1 MFGLDV
7 ETNRLLQAN
16 HVRVL
21 LPKMYSKSRMRMD
34 YHSPLFFGYLLGVI
48 HLLGIIAALH
58 ALFTVRTAQGA
69 IAWAMPLF
77 FIPYLTLIPYLI
89 FGARS
94 FNAYIKAR
102 RQANQ
107 EMHVAMASLNWRPW
121 VEEALAARAS
131 DSYAAL
137 RAMPKLSRMPCLAN
151 NQVELLIDGK
161 RTFEAV
167 FEAIDTATRVV
178 LVQFFIIHD
187 DALGRA
193 LQQLLLRKAAEGV
206 QVFVLYDGVGSHSLP
221 RHYSQQ
227 LRAGGVQIHAF
238 ATRRGLFNRLQVN
251 FRNHRKIVVV
261 DGLVGFVGGH
271 NVGDEYLG
279 GNPKLSPWRDTH
291 VQISGPVL
299 ACLQESF
306 AEDWY
311 WVTRQL
317 PPLILQDTYPDDG
330 VLCQALASGPA
341 DSKETCSLFFLEAI
355 HSAKHR
361 VWITSPYFVPDEA
374 VFAALRLAALRGV
387 DVRVLIPSRPDHK
400 IVYAA
405 SSLFAFEAVRA
416 GVRMFRYQPGF
427 LHQKVVLVDDDISA
441 VGSANLDN
449 RSFRLNFEITLL
461 TIDKAFADTV
471 ERMLNEDFANAR
483 EITVEETEATH
494 RLQHVGMR
502 IARLISPVL

>member
-1 MFGLDV
+1 
-7 ETNRLLQAN
+7 
-16 HVRVL
+16 
-21 LPKMYSKSRMRMD
+21 MD
-34 YHSPLFFGYLLGVI
+34 YHSPYFFGFLLGLV
-48 HLLGIIAALH
+48 HVLGIVAALH

-94 FNAYIKAR
+94 FYAYIKAR

-107 EMHVAMASLNWRPW
+107 EMHVAMADLNWRPW
-121 VEEALAARAS
+121 VEEALTARES
-131 DSYAAL
+131 ESYAAL
-137 RAMPKLSRMPCLAN
+137 RAMPKLGRMPCLAN
-151 NQVELLIDGK
+151 NQVKLLIDGK
-161 RTFEAV
+161 ATFD
-167 FEAIDTATRVV
+167 AIFAAIEKARNVV

-187 DALGRA
+187 DNLGKA

-206 QVFVLYDGVGSHSLP
+206 QVFVLYDRVGSHTLP
-221 RHYSQQ
+221 ANYSQV
-227 LRAGGVQIHAF
+227 LRDGGVQIHAF
-238 ATRRGLFNRLQVN
+238 ATRRGWFNRFQVN

-261 DGLVGFVGGH
+261 DGLLGFIGGH

-279 GNPKLSPWRDTH
+279 GHPQLSPWRDTH

-311 WVTRQL
+311 WATRQL
-317 PPLILQDTYPDDG
+317 PPLILPDAYPDNG

-341 DSKETCSLFFLEAI
+341 DPQETCSLFFLEAI
-355 HSAKHR
+355 HSATRR
-361 VWITSPYFVPDEA
+361 VWITSPYFIPDEA
-374 VFAALRLAALRGV
+374 MFAALRLAVLRGV
-387 DVRVLIPSRPDHK
+387 DVRVLIPSRPDHR

-427 LHQKVVLVDDDISA
+427 LHQKVVLVDDDVSA
-441 VGSANLDN
+441 IGSANLDN

-461 TIDKAFADTV
+461 TVDRSFADQV
-471 ERMLNEDFANAR
+471 ENMLINDFEQAR
-483 EITVEETEATH
+483 EITAEDSRDTH
-494 RLQHVGMR
+494 RLQQLAMR
-502 IARLISPVL
+502 IARLISPIL